1 MTEVHIGKIKIGD
14 LPQDKKISYEEM
26 RKVVGGIIIND
37 LNLLWTRPALNIRP
51 TINIKY
57 ENIGPISIESAD
69 PISIR
74 GG

>member
-1 MTEVHIGKIKIGD
+1 MGRIKIGD
-14 LPQDKKISYEEM
+14 LPEDTKITHEEM

-37 LNLLWTRPALNIRP
+37 LNLLWTRPALKIRP

-57 ENIGPISIESAD
+57 ESIGPISIEATG
-69 PISIR
+69 PISIQ